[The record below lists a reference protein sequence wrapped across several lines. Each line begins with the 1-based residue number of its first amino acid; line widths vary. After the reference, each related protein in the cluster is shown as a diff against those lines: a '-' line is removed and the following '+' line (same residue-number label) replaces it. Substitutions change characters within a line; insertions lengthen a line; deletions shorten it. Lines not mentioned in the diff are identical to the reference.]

1 MQRASYLLI
10 IALAYIIL
18 PISSTPIPE
27 ATEEPKPE
35 EKPDEKK
42 DADLDLET
50 QDQVAIL
57 KQINRVNEDGS
68 YTFGYEAA
76 DGSFKIETRDVNGNV
91 KGMFGFINEDGEL
104 KRVSYSASNGTG
116 FQTSGTFNVPS
127 LPGTSL
133 SSDEEVEGPYRN
145 IAPQLLRQ
153 RLLYNTQAASTRIS
167 LLPPSTTSYDD
178 IRTTEVIP
186 TPRLPIYIFSTTPTS
201 NDITTTIRPVVIQ
214 HIPKV
219 RPTPATSTTGTTESE
234 EVDKRT
240 TVATFGSLLPKKT
253 SNTNYVTIKS
263 GESTT
268 EAPESEEV
276 TTKKPSVIQVI
287 RPRTGPFKKVI
298 VTKRPIVDTTTPTP
312 TSTPTPITTTTSTPK
327 TITTTEFY
335 SNEFLQRLRDR
346 NQNGVRRQLDFD
358 SNYATTPENTNLITS
373 GTEDSPDVYGG
384 SPTPRPY
391 TTVAYRTLFTQV
403 PQHQRILQNSY
414 IQNQN
419 QFLAASLPPRIN
431 HYGLPGQ
438 AQDPARL
445 LPAPPL
451 LPDNIGNQPVNRPEP
466 QRPNEDPD
474 RTFPI
479 PSQPLNRIYPNPI
492 PVQPNYQNSAPLQ
505 PVPYD
510 NAPYNPQLYIP
521 PGLLENLIRMLL
533 SVRAYQQQMISPDN
547 SLIDNR
553 YGPYPQNPLPIPNP
567 YPNYSQNPY
576 PYGLQY
582 VPRPNYD
589 PRLAGY
595 PNPYPNAPFYP
606 DPRINNFQSPNPYR
620 PALYGPYQGRIPFP
634 PNQNPFLVGTLL
646 HGRPP
651 IPNVPNGYNAQ
662 VPDSTTSSTTSKP
675 RIGSVRNVQI
685 LNPNNEES
693 EESEKFERDV

>member
-1 MQRASYLLI
+1 MRRASCLLV
-10 IALAYIIL
+10 IALACVIL

-35 EKPDEKK
+35 AKPDEKK
-42 DADLDLET
+42 DGDLDLET

-133 SSDEEVEGPYRN
+133 SSDEEADGPYRN
-145 IAPQLLRQ
+145 IPPQLLRQ
-153 RLLYNTQAASTRIS
+153 RLFPKQDASTRIT

-178 IRTTEVIP
+178 IRTTELIP

-219 RPTPATSTTGTTESE
+219 RPSPATSVTETTESE

-253 SNTNYVTIKS
+253 SNTNYVTLKS
-263 GESTT
+263 GDATT
-268 EAPESEEV
+268 EVTESEEV

-298 VTKRPIVDTTTPTP
+298 VTKRPIAA
-312 TSTPTPITTTTSTPK
+312 STPK

-335 SNEFLQRLRDR
+335 SNEFLQRLREK
-346 NQNGVRRQLDFD
+346 NQQSGVRRQLDFD
-358 SNYATTPENTNLITS
+358 NNYSTTPENANLITS

-419 QFLAASLPPRIN
+419 QFLAASVPPQIN
-431 HYGLPGQ
+431 PYGLPGQ

-451 LPDNIGNQPVNRPEP
+451 LPDNIGNQPINRPEP
-466 QRPNEDPD
+466 PRPEDNPQRN
-474 RTFPI
+474 FPI

-492 PVQPNYQNSAPLQ
+492 PVQPNYQNTAPLQ
-505 PVPYD
+505 PTPYD

-521 PGLLENLIRMLL
+521 PGLLEQLIRMLL

-547 SLIDNR
+547 PLVDNR
-553 YGPYPQNPLPIPNP
+553 YGPYPQSPLPIPSP
-567 YPNYSQNPY
+567 YPNYSQGPY
-576 PYGLQY
+576 PFGLQY
-582 VPRPNYD
+582 VPRTNYD
-589 PRLAGY
+589 PRLG
-595 PNPYPNAPFYP
+595 PYPGPFPNQLFYP
-606 DPRINNFQSPNPYR
+606 EPRINNFQPPNPYR
-620 PALYGPYQGRIPFP
+620 PVGYGPFQGRLPFQ
-634 PNQNPFLVGTLL
+634 PNQNPYLVGTLL
-646 HGRPP
+646 NGRPP
-651 IPNVPNGYNAQ
+651 IPTGYSPQ

-685 LNPNNEES
+685 LNPNSEDS
-693 EESEKFERDV
+693 EESEKFERDVKL